1 MKKLLLVT
9 VVMILGATTLYGQSE
24 EPPYGLRPIEV
35 YSIFYENYKNED
47 YFISLPYGRWLIHN
61 RPHKLEGLDQY
72 DGPRTFRRMA
82 NVYKGLAEDKDD
94 PNVKSTYLDSVIYV
108 YQLGLETYEPS
119 EIDTFSWKLDM
130 GRFYQENSDYIDNG
144 MEKAVSIYKKLIMNK
159 PEKGAT
165 VGDGY
170 YAQVTVQ
177 NMVSNG
183 EKDAALRMI
192 RETEPYVNEKLT
204 DYYDSVRDQL
214 FSSPEERITYLEGKI
229 EENPEDT
236 ESMAELVKLYK
247 DMEMFKEARNLT
259 RKLYELEP
267 NYDNTLRVAEIA
279 QSNANYEEAIQF
291 YKEAAGKTEDGSELK
306 NIYLELSDVYLNID
320 QLQSARRNARKA
332 LEYDSDWG
340 RPYIKIANIYGQAV
354 TQCTSEQEMTRKD
367 KVVYWLVLDYLDKA
381 KRVDSS
387 VASTVERQYSSYE
400 NVTPTVEE
408 KFYQNWETG
417 DNIKVDGSL
426 KECYSWINET
436 TTVR

>member
-1 MKKLLLVT
+1 
-9 VVMILGATTLYGQSE
+9 
-24 EPPYGLRPIEV
+24 
-35 YSIFYENYKNED
+35 
-47 YFISLPYGRWLIHN
+47 
-61 RPHKLEGLDQY
+61 
-72 DGPRTFRRMA
+72 
-82 NVYKGLAEDKDD
+82 
-94 PNVKSTYLDSVIYV
+94 
-108 YQLGLETYEPS
+108 
-119 EIDTFSWKLDM
+119 
-130 GRFYQENSDYIDNG
+130 
-144 MEKAVSIYKKLIMNK
+144 MNN